1 MSVAQSLAGN
11 EPKHD
16 FITTNCKSTEMPKS
30 ARDALPMIK
39 TKADLVKLTHRQR
52 EVLTLL
58 ARQLSNNEVVRLLH
72 IAEATTNI
80 DAEALLQAFATVQE
94 GIITDDT
101 GAGALK
107 GQP

>member
-1 MSVAQSLAGN
+1 MSAAQSLAGN

-52 EVLTLL
+52 EVLT
-58 ARQLSNNEVVRLLH
+58 RQLSNNEVVRLLH

-80 DAEALLQAFATVQE
+80 DAEALLQAYATVQE
-94 GIITDDT
+94 GIITGDA

-107 GQP
+107 RQP

>member
-1 MSVAQSLAGN
+1 
-11 EPKHD
+11 
-16 FITTNCKSTEMPKS
+16 MPKS

-80 DAEALLQAFATVQE
+80 DAEALLQAYATVQE
-94 GIITDDT
+94 GIITDDA

-107 GQP
+107 RQP